1 MRVDCN
7 TTALGSGIA
16 LARSGANDHEELLMA
31 QIGYVLS
38 HEQFR
43 TPELLEIGV
52 AAEQAGFDMLW
63 TSDHIHPWQDSQ
75 GHAGHAW
82 ITLAALGQRTRHIP
96 FGTGVTCPTYRYHPA
111 VVAHAF
117 ASLAVLYPGRVF
129 LGVGTGEAL
138 NEQAAT
144 GAWGD
149 YDERAERFVEA
160 VQLIKR
166 LWAGEHVTHRGAYY
180 SVESLRLYDTPET
193 PVPLYMAAEGPNSMR
208 LAGAYGDGLITDAQ
222 SATQLDKREPF
233 AEGARAAGKRPE
245 ELPIHAE
252 LFVYV
257 GTRQE
262 AEPIARQWRF
272 LPRAWSDYVNVVDPR
287 EIDRRAQAE
296 VPLDDVL
303 AMWTVS
309 PDPAAHVA
317 RLQELVDGGVT
328 HIYVHAG
335 NADQQRAIAFYRD
348 EVLPKVRGE
357 RARSA

>member
-1 MRVDCN
+1 
-7 TTALGSGIA
+7 
-16 LARSGANDHEELLMA
+16 MA

-63 TSDHIHPWQDSQ
+63 TSDHIHPWQDNQ

-82 ITLAALGQRTRHIP
+82 ITLAALGQRTQRIP

-117 ASLAVLYPGRVF
+117 ASLGVLYPGRVF
-129 LGVGTGEAL
+129 LGVGSGEAL

-144 GAWGD
+144 GDWGD

-160 VQLIKR
+160 VQLIRK
-166 LWAGEHVTHRGAYY
+166 LWQGEPVTHKGNYY
-180 SVESLRLYDTPET
+180 STEGLKLYDVPSQ

-208 LAGAYGDGLITDAQ
+208 LAGQHSDGLITDAK
-222 SATQLDKREPF
+222 SALEQEMRQPF
-233 AEGARAAGKRPE
+233 AEGARESGRNPDE
-245 ELPIHAE
+245 MPIHAE

-257 GTRQE
+257 GEQAE
-262 AEPIARQWRF
+262 AEQVATLWRF
-272 LPRAWSDYVNVVDPR
+272 LPKAWTDYVNVPDPR
-287 EIDRRAQAE
+287 EIDQRAQQE
-296 VPLDDVL
+296 VPLKDVL
-303 AMWTVS
+303 QMWTVS
-309 PDPAAHVA
+309 PDPQKHVEK
-317 RLQELVDGGVT
+317 LQELIDGGVT

-335 NADQQRAIAFYRD
+335 NHDQMQAIKFYRD
-348 EVLPKVRGE
+348 QVLPKVRGE
-357 RARSA
+357 RSRVA